1 MKSKKT
7 IVTIIVCL
15 LIAVVAVFVVPSS
28 NSYLLEV
35 TASGEKKKEYS
46 LYKSTSISNKLK
58 DVDFVDHLPDGIQK
72 YDESKMRYGSPSYT
86 VILKV
91 LNRKLYP

>member
-35 TASGEKKKEYS
+35 TASGVK
-46 LYKSTSISNKLK
+46 I
-58 DVDFVDHLPDGIQK
+58 
-72 YDESKMRYGSPSYT
+72 
-86 VILKV
+86 
-91 LNRKLYP
+91 

>member
-35 TASGEKKKEYS
+35 TEYS
-46 LYKSTSISNKLK
+46 ANGRPLVTVEKSTQYAGQ
-58 DVDFVDHLPDGIQK
+58 VHLTK
-72 YDESKMRYGSPSYT
+72 KMNTVGSPQL
-86 VILKV
+86 I
-91 LNRKLYP
+91 

>member
-28 NSYLLEV
+28 NSYLFD
-35 TASGEKKKEYS
+35 Y
-46 LYKSTSISNKLK
+46 
-58 DVDFVDHLPDGIQK
+58 
-72 YDESKMRYGSPSYT
+72 YG
-86 VILKV
+86 VADQ
-91 LNRKLYP
+91 